1 MKLEE
6 LQAEIVK
13 DCNISEDLVAESRK
27 VPTLHGKYLSF
38 KSQEYLILKNLE
50 MQIDVIEMQRWLF
63 YTGKATPEEY
73 KAEKF
78 ELKLLKTDVD
88 IFMKADKKIQ
98 DVKGRIEV
106 QKAKISMLDEM
117 IRALNQRTFLI
128 KNIIEEKRF
137 QNGLN

>member
-6 LQAEIVK
+6 LQTEIQK
-13 DCNISEDLVAESRK
+13 DCVISEDLILESRR
-27 VPTLHGKYLSF
+27 VPALHGKYLGL
-38 KSQEYLILKNLE
+38 KSQEYLLQKNLE
-50 MQIDVIEMQRWLF
+50 MQLDTIEMQRWLF

-98 DVKGRIEV
+98 DIKGRVEV
-106 QKAKISMLDEM
+106 QKQKCSMCDEM

-137 QNGLN
+137 VNGLN